1 MYTSVARF
9 IPRLC
14 LLQIQN
20 LEVKDTIQKI
30 KKTKSETK
38 KELEESTANGK
49 RNENADMQE
58 KVSECTANEDALK
71 VIQEFEDIIK
81 NKKSDIVWL
90 AYYQHQIYRKFKEK
104 ESFVNMVLRLNVSK
118 STIVLKTA

>member
-1 MYTSVARF
+1 M
-9 IPRLC
+9 
-14 LLQIQN
+14 
-20 LEVKDTIQKI
+20 EVKDTIQKI